1 MLCYCGPI
9 AIFRSLKR
17 SVNGVEDE
25 DTNNTD
31 TALLAAAERRVNL
44 WVSLDLTELRNK
56 VAKIKVNPRG
66 NLWAT
71 GHFMGK
77 KSVADS
83 ALVPPGDD
91 AAMSAIEAALNP
103 KPVEP
108 DDLYQEVLK
117 TALQARLDSEDS
129 RARNPDTALF
139 MKILENYIQGN
150 RRW

>member
-1 MLCYCGPI
+1 MSTFILHRFCQFGFFTYLVLFPYI
-9 AIFRSLKR
+9 SLT
-17 SVNGVEDE
+17 SS
-25 DTNNTD
+25 
-31 TALLAAAERRVNL
+31 
-44 WVSLDLTELRNK
+44 VSLDLTELRNK

-77 KSVADS
+77 KSVVDS
-83 ALVPPGDD
+83 APLPPEDD
-91 AAMSAIEAALNP
+91 ATMNAIEAALNT
-103 KPVEP
+103 KHVEP

>member
-1 MLCYCGPI
+1 M
-9 AIFRSLKR
+9 AVFRSLKR

-25 DTNNTD
+25 DTNNNTD
-31 TALLAAAERRVNL
+31 TALLAEAERRVG
-44 WVSLDLTELRNK
+44 VGLDLTELRNK

-83 ALVPPGDD
+83 APFPPEDD

-103 KPVEP
+103 KHVEP

-129 RARNPDTALF
+129 RARNPVSTETVFGTA
-139 MKILENYIQGN
+139 
-150 RRW
+150 